1 MTRWKPLVAVLLAL
15 TMVLPLSSA
24 RIALAMPLPEL
35 IITEIVPASSGT
47 GQPYEY
53 VEIYNTTDGS
63 IDLNG
68 YKLQYFTA
76 SPYAKAA
83 NTWGITAKVVPAH
96 SALVLWLK
104 KFDYPNVPLADF
116 NANYGTSLT
125 PDQVFEVKLTTSAQ
139 GLHDS
144 SKRRVAIARPDLSL
158 VTAAYYNDG
167 VVDGAIDKAITYQF
181 DGELD
186 MVKLAAKQPATPG
199 ALVPEQ
205 VPASD
210 DTQAPP
216 VPTGVTAEAGYGEV
230 SLSWAPVDA
239 ADLAGYRIYR
249 DGTLLASVHA
259 DETSVVVDK
268 LAAGTYSFTVS
279 AIDLVGN
286 ESAQS
291 EPATASPEHE
301 RITQEERGSATPDA
315 KYATFRNVSTMGP
328 VVPGLVQDLVPQ
340 GAYWWPEQEWLVTTH
355 YVADG
360 RPSVLSIVDT
370 TSGELVKSVRMYQED
385 GQPYNGHAGGVAI
398 TGENAWVASG
408 SFLYRIP
415 LADLLAAPDNGNV
428 SFADRFPVE
437 TNASFVT
444 YADGVLW
451 VGEFYHP
458 SANYNTKPYHLLT
471 SPDGS
476 KYGAWVAGYT
486 VDPATDLPTDA
497 TPAYMLAIRDK
508 IQGMAVTPDSIVL
521 SQSYGRKNDSFLFRY
536 VRPDLNGEPH
546 RTVTVDGVS
555 VPLWFMDTT
564 TQYPN
569 EPVLTL
575 PPLAEGATLDGSN
588 QLYVIFESGANEYR
602 YDGFNPL
609 DRWAI
614 VDLDQWTKYGTLHV
628 AGVPDRLEV
637 GETAVA
643 KVLRYQGNQPDAA
656 VSGAAFAVADPAV
669 ATVAEDGT
677 VTALAEGDTVL
688 TAALNGQEV
697 TAPIHVVTVAQV
709 NLSGVPEK
717 LAEGQRVPLQVE
729 VVYSDGSTRDV
740 TLQATF
746 TTENG
751 GQVTISNGMITGN
764 KPGIVRVVAEY
775 KGVASNEVSVIISPK
790 EAKNK

>member
-1 MTRWKPLVAVLLAL
+1 MTRWKSLVALLLAL

-47 GQPYEY
+47 NQPYEY
-53 VEIYNTTDGS
+53 VEIYNTTDDP
-63 IDLNG
+63 INLNG

-76 SPYAKAA
+76 SPYTKAA

-96 SALVLWLK
+96 SALVLWLRK
-104 KFDYPNVPLADF
+104 LGDTNVLDGF

-125 PDQVFEVKLTTSAQ
+125 PDQVFEVKLTTAAQ
-139 GLHDS
+139 GLHDTA
-144 SKRRVAIARPDLSL
+144 KRRVAIARPDLSL

-167 VVDGAIDKAITYQF
+167 VVDATTNESITFKF
-181 DGELD
+181 DGDLD
-186 MVKLAAKQPATPG
+186 MSKIAGHQAATPG
-199 ALVPEQ
+199 ALLPEQ
-205 VPASD
+205 TPASED
-210 DTQAPP
+210 KEAPP
-216 VPTGVTAEAGYGEV
+216 VPTGLTAEAGYGEV
-230 SLSWAPVDA
+230 ALTWAPVEA

-259 DETSVVVDK
+259 EQTSIVVDK

-279 AIDLVGN
+279 AVDLVAN

-291 EPATASPEHE
+291 EAVAATPEHE
-301 RITQEERGSATPDA
+301 RITQEERGSATPA
-315 KYATFRNVSTMGP
+315 TKYATFRNVSTMGP

-340 GAYWWPEQEWLVTTH
+340 GAAWWPGQEWLLTTH

-360 RPSVLSIVDT
+360 RPSVLTMVDT
-370 TSGELVKSVRMYQED
+370 NSGNLVKSLRMYQED
-385 GQPYNGHAGGVAI
+385 GQPYTGHAGGVAI

-408 SFLYRIP
+408 GFLYRIP
-415 LADLLAAPDNGNV
+415 LSDLLAAPDNGNV
-428 SFADRFPVE
+428 SFADRFAVE

-458 SANYNTKPYHLLT
+458 SANYNTKPSHQLT
-471 SPDGS
+471 SPDGTT
-476 KYGAWVAGYT
+476 YGAWVAGYT
-486 VDPATDLPTDA
+486 VDSASDLPTDA
-497 TPAYMLAIRDK
+497 TPAYIFAIRDQ

-521 SQSYGRKNDSFLFRY
+521 SRSYGRKNDSYLFRY
-536 VRPDLNGEPH
+536 VRPDLNGAPH
-546 RTVTVDGVS
+546 ETVTVDGVS

-643 KVLRYQGNQPDAA
+643 QVLRYQGNQPDVA
-656 VSGAAFAVADPAV
+656 VTGASFAVADATV
-669 ATVAEDGT
+669 ASVAEDGT
-677 VTALAEGDTVL
+677 ITALADGDTVL
-688 TAALNGQEV
+688 TVALNGQEA

-717 LAEGQRVPLQVE
+717 LTEGQLMPLKVE
-729 VVYSDGSTRDV
+729 VVYSDGTTRDV
-740 TLQATF
+740 TLLATF

-751 GQVTISNGMITGN
+751 GQVSINNGKITGS